1 MAALLFWDTV
11 GKAANLFQLLGGLDA
26 ITLITVA
33 TSFLR
38 FHEIGKE
45 CSKLQERVRALRQ
58 LLLSPAGRWAM
69 RHNLELARMVVDAL
83 KDAHDL
89 VQSCNRSSIL
99 ARVRRGGTMV
109 RRFRDLRS
117 SIGSCC
123 GLILSVNAVLLVGQA
138 SRRTWPPPP
147 SPVR

>member
-1 MAALLFWDTV
+1 
-11 GKAANLFQLLGGLDA
+11 
-26 ITLITVA
+26 
-33 TSFLR
+33 
-38 FHEIGKE
+38 
-45 CSKLQERVRALRQ
+45 
-58 LLLSPAGRWAM
+58 
-69 RHNLELARMVVDAL
+69 MVVDAL

-117 SIGSCC
+117 SIDSCC